1 MKLIACFLQEPQK
14 VTLITQHRSSDE
26 KLIESQNLLP
36 GSFCIVYT
44 VMDLCT
50 WIVVFQYYS
59 IIKQMSKLREEAI
72 IQCPAPIATPY
83 PYVRENIYESQNGL
97 RHQVCDNDQYSCVA

>member
-1 MKLIACFLQEPQK
+1 MNSDIRLPKIN
-14 VTLITQHRSSDE
+14 LITRHRSNNTKIIYRIS
-26 KLIESQNLLP
+26 NLAP

-72 IQCPAPIATPY
+72 IQCPAPIVTPY
-83 PYVRENIYESQNGL
+83 PYFRENVYESQNGL